1 MNHITSD
8 LLFQD
13 MADHSTILDIEIC
26 HPLFKDNV
34 QLLVPPDFDGL
45 QSSAFK
51 DVLSKGLKKV
61 MPLFL
66 YAVGEECLTDQV
78 GCYYCF
84 ETLLNIIHI

>member
-1 MNHITSD
+1 MNAITLN

-34 QLLVPPDFDGL
+34 QLLVPPDFDGPH
-45 QSSAFK
+45 SAAK
-51 DVLSKGLKKV
+51 DILSKGLKKV
-61 MPLFL
+61 MPVFL

-78 GCYYCF
+78 CY
-84 ETLLNIIHI
+84 